1 MGCSTIPYLQN
12 PRRLFRRT
20 DMGPPISPIDRFRIA
35 HAVWT
40 FDTLVGDLPR
50 RRRLE
55 IRRELRA
62 NLHTSA
68 AELGGPEALRRLGS
82 LRRLANGYLDA
93 EFGDQA
99 PRPHW
104 EKGLVW
110 ALGAELVLLLST
122 FAGLAAFTDGVEA
135 AGPAVGS
142 YTWAPLGWWGPQY
155 KLSMDTA
162 GFTGFSLEISGG
174 MLTFLLVL
182 SVAFFL
188 GGRMWRALPPW
199 RGRPQTTTAVG

>member
-1 MGCSTIPYLQN
+1 MGH
-12 PRRLFRRT
+12 
-20 DMGPPISPIDRFRIA
+20 PIGPIDRVRIA

-40 FDTLVGDLPR
+40 LDTLVGDLPR
-50 RRRLE
+50 RRRRE

-62 NLHTSA
+62 NLHASA
-68 AELGGPEALRRLGS
+68 AELGAREALRRLGS
-82 LRRLANGYLDA
+82 PRRLANGYLDA

-104 EKGLVW
+104 EKGLAW

-122 FAGLAAFTDGVEA
+122 FAGIDAFTDGVEA
-135 AGPAVGS
+135 ARPAAGS
-142 YTWAPLGWWGPQY
+142 YTWEPLGWWGPQY
-155 KLSMDTA
+155 ELSMDAA
-162 GFTGFSLEISGG
+162 GFSGFTLEFSGG

-182 SVAFFL
+182 SVTFFL

-199 RGRPQTTTAVG
+199 RGRPQSTTAVG